1 MTSAAPSDGQDR
13 PAGASRWK
21 SRLAYLLAC
30 FVAVALYLSGVLEF
44 AERQID
50 EATFAVSQRPASGDV
65 VLVEIDAR
73 SLKELGVWPWPRR
86 MHATVVRNL
95 LAAGAARIAFD
106 VDFSAHSR
114 DADDHDFAAALMAA
128 EGRVVLPVFQ
138 QRSSNTANSSDMVA
152 SMPAARFRPYVD
164 LAIMNVFPSG
174 DGIVRHLFVD
184 GEIGGQR
191 FPSLA
196 ALLADGKPMPNDSF
210 DIDFGID
217 PATVPRLAYTDILK
231 GRFRPEDVAGKQI
244 VIGSTAAE
252 LGDLFA
258 VPYRITLPGPL
269 VHILGFES
277 IAQAR
282 MLQRVAPLPI
292 ILVMIALTFCL
303 GGIFERLSF
312 GRSLAAA
319 GATACTVVL
328 VAVLLQARF
337 VVVVDTAPLLLLIV
351 FAFVAAM
358 AIRLDHQSI
367 RLLLQTLAIRRK
379 DTMMRSLIEKSI
391 VGVIIC
397 DEGNRIE
404 SINPAAA
411 AMFGYDMHALDG
423 VSIGRIVPDLA
434 VHSAEEATPLADL
447 AEVGYQ
453 AMWGQQRDGAVFPV
467 EITANKV
474 EVGGQ
479 CAFVAFVN
487 DITQRRKHE
496 EELQYRADHDLLT
509 GLPNRTMFTRELSV
523 ALTEAQETGAM
534 VAVYLLDLDRFKDVN
549 DTLGHTTGDRLLQ
562 DVAQRLSLH
571 MPEGAL
577 LSRFGGDEFAM
588 YLPYVLDIGQVEQF
602 AGGIISG
609 LRQPFDVDQ
618 VSLEVGGSLG
628 YALFPENGATTDIL
642 LQRADIAMYSAKRFQ
657 SGFSKYWAEDD
668 AHSVRNLTLT
678 GDLRRAIEEDELEL
692 AFQPKIDLATGTVTG
707 AEVLCRWNRPEHG
720 FVRPDE
726 FIGHAEQSGLIF
738 PLTRWVLG
746 KAVETAAIWREFGWD
761 LNIAVNLSARLL
773 HHEEIL
779 SLVAGTLEQWEFPA
793 GCLTLEITE
802 NALLVNPA
810 HAMIVIGELAAQ
822 GIKVSIDDFGTGY
835 SSLSYLTTLDAS
847 ELKIDKSFVLGM
859 SKEDNFK
866 TVVKS
871 VIAMAHDLNLRVV
884 AEGIESEEVVAIL
897 RGFGCDIGQGFLF
910 GKPMAAAAFET
921 FLKTSACPN
930 LCLSARSNAESA

>member
-30 FVAVALYLSGVLEF
+30 IAAAALYLSGGLNF

-50 EATFAVSQRPASGDV
+50 EIKFSLLRRPATGAV

-73 SLKELGVWPWPRR
+73 SLKELGIWPWPRR
-86 MHATVVRNL
+86 LHATLVRNL
-95 LAAGAARIAFD
+95 MAAGAAQIAFD
-106 VDFSAHSR
+106 VDFSTRSR
-114 DADDHDFAAALMAA
+114 DADDRDFAAALKAA
-128 EGRVVLPVFQ
+128 NGRVVLPVFQ
-138 QRSSNTANSSDMVA
+138 QRSSGTARQGDLVA
-152 SMPAARFRPYVD
+152 SVPMEIFRPYVG
-164 LAIMNVFPSG
+164 LAVLNVFPSN
-174 DGIVRHLFVD
+174 DGIVRNLFME
-184 GEIGGQR
+184 GEIGDKP

-196 ALLADGKPMPNDSF
+196 ALLAGRRPVSEDGF
-210 DIDFGID
+210 DIDFAID
-217 PATVPRLAYTDILK
+217 PATVPRLSYADVLK
-231 GRFRPEDVAGKQI
+231 GRFRPADVAGKQI

-252 LGDLFA
+252 LGDMFA
-258 VPYRITLPGPL
+258 VPEYTVMPGPML
-269 VHILGFES
+269 HILGFES
-277 IAQAR
+277 IVQGRA
-282 MLQRVAPLPI
+282 LQRVGPLPI
-292 ILVMIALTFCL
+292 VVLMVALVLCFSRFFETRTFL
-303 GGIFERLSF
+303 YG
-312 GRSLAAA
+312 
-319 GATACTVVL
+319 L
-328 VAVLLQARF
+328 VAVTASALVIFAATVGVQVRF
-337 VVVVDTAPLLLLIV
+337 PVEVDTVPLLLSIL

-358 AIRLDHQSI
+358 AIRLDHQSV
-367 RLLLQTLAIRRK
+367 RLFFQNLAIRRK

-391 VGVIIC
+391 VGIVIC
-397 DEGNRIE
+397 DARSRIE
-404 SINPAAA
+404 SINAAAA
-411 AMFGYDMHALDG
+411 AMFGYDLQALDG
-423 VSIGRIVPDLA
+423 APISQIVPDLMLQRGEDL
-434 VHSAEEATPLADL
+434 SPLADL

-453 AMWGQQRDGAVFPV
+453 AMWGQQRDGATFPV
-467 EITANKV
+467 EITASKV
-474 EVGGQ
+474 EVGGNT
-479 CAFVAFVN
+479 AFVAFIN
-487 DITQRRKHE
+487 DITERREHE
-496 EELQYRADHDLLT
+496 QELEYRADHDELT
-509 GLPNRTMFTRELSV
+509 GLPNRTMFTRGLTV
-523 ALTEAQETGAM
+523 ALVEAQETGAM
-534 VAVYLLDLDRFKDVN
+534 VAVYLLDLDRFKEVN
-549 DTLGHTTGDRLLQ
+549 DTLGHAVGDRLLQ
-562 DVAQRLSLH
+562 DVAKRLLRF
-571 MPEGAL
+571 MPEGAT

-602 AGGIISG
+602 AGAIVNG

-692 AFQPKIDLATGTVTG
+692 AFQPKNDLATGTIMG

-720 FVRPDE
+720 EVSPDE

-746 KAVETAAIWREFGWD
+746 KAVETAAIWRELGWD
-761 LNIAVNLSARLL
+761 LSIAVNLSARLL

-779 SLVAGTLEQWEFPA
+779 SLVTSTLEQWEFPA
-793 GCLTLEITE
+793 SRLTLEITE

-810 HAMIVIGELAAQ
+810 HAMIVIGELAAL
-822 GIKVSIDDFGTGY
+822 GVKVSIDDFGTGY

-871 VIAMAHDLNLRVV
+871 VIAMAHDLDLRVV
-884 AEGIESEEVVAIL
+884 AEGIESEEIAAIL

-910 GKPMAAAAFET
+910 GKPMAAGDFEAL
-921 FLKTSACPN
+921 LKTGACPG
-930 LCLSARSNAESA
+930 LRPSARSDAQRA